1 MTSAKE
7 TDVEVYKSLIR
18 GVLGVLKG
26 HYIELS
32 KQKYSSNVVEKSI
45 VNSAQLGEKE
55 VYNELLEIQGI
66 MQLLENHFGI
76 YVLQKT
82 LQSLSADELK
92 EVDVAF
98 RGSRLVN
105 SNHGVTLLNKW
116 RSIVNKVALC

>member
-7 TDVEVYKSLIR
+7 GEVEVYKALIR

-55 VYNELLEIQGI
+55 VYEELLDVQAIV
-66 MQLLENHFGI
+66 QLLENYFGI
-76 YVLQKT
+76 FVLQKT
-82 LQSLSADELK
+82 LQSLATEEVRKLDE
-92 EVDVAF
+92 EVRAECPA
-98 RGSRLVN
+98 G
-105 SNHGVTLLNKW
+105 LLNKW
-116 RSIVNKVALC
+116 RVIVNKVLV